1 MPITITANFRDF
13 PREIV
18 TPEMM
23 QELGLLAREAILKR
37 TARGVDAEGKP
48 FAPYSPGYAE
58 QKRDALG
65 TGGTPDLQVSGRM
78 LNDLQIKSHGVDGKG
93 NGFVELGFVS

>member
-1 MPITITANFRDF
+1 MGIVITKSFRDF

-18 TPEMM
+18 TPEIM
-23 QELGLLAREAILKR
+23 QELGLLAREAIIRR
-37 TARGVDAEGKP
+37 TAAGIDAEGKA
-48 FAPYSPGYAE
+48 FEPYSPEYAK
-58 QKRDALG
+58 QKQQALG

-78 LNDLQIKSHGVDGKG
+78 LNDLQVKAHGVDGQG